1 MPNPSQSEPSQPNS
15 LFRIEPAV
23 AGRRRE
29 CDAFARS
36 PATHSF
42 LVYTT
47 SALIVA
53 AAIFVCTQQLARK
66 SSVPGRIDLAESEL
80 KLYTDSRRILSELYV
95 SDGELVKQGQPLALL
110 THLAHADTN
119 TPSVTSQDSGYH
131 SLLKSLNKEQQRLQ
145 DAKTDAQNESS
156 LSRTNLQAR
165 VDNLSTTLKSLGSER
180 GALVK
185 LAAIS
190 EEALE
195 RGRELNKAGHVALT
209 QLDELEQRHT
219 LNLLKLDTNAREALA
234 IEDRLQATNWELTNL
249 PLQLKSRLGQLDE
262 ALGKTNRELTQLSMN
277 LEVELRAPADGLI
290 TGVLS
295 HSGATVDPDRP
306 LITMVKNGSTF
317 RAKLWASSQA
327 AGDLQLDQGVNLLL
341 DAFPHQKHGMLS
353 GHITHINHS
362 PLSLSELDAPWEG
375 QGPTYAL
382 TIAIDTSSP
391 LYHRLKPGMNLTADI
406 KLDDSLV
413 VERMFEPLIQAWQR
427 TL

>member
-1 MPNPSQSEPSQPNS
+1 MPNPSQPSS

-36 PATHSF
+36 PTTHSF
-42 LVYTT
+42 LVYTICI
-47 SALIVA
+47 LIVV

-80 KLYTDSRRILSELYV
+80 KLYTDSRRTLSELYV

-110 THLAHADTN
+110 KHLAHSDTDSNSN
-119 TPSVTSQDSGYH
+119 TNSNATRDSGYL
-131 SLLKSLNKEQQRLQ
+131 SLLSSLNKELQRLQ
-145 DAKTDAQNESS
+145 EAKADAQKESE
-156 LSRTNLQAR
+156 LSATNLQSR
-165 VDNLSTTLKSLGSER
+165 VGNLSTTLTSLRSER
-180 GALVK
+180 RALVK

-195 RGRELNKAGHVALT
+195 RGRELKTAGHFALT

-234 IEDRLQATNWELTNL
+234 IKDRLQATNWELTNL

-262 ALGKTNRELTQLSMN
+262 ALGKTDRELTQLSMN
-277 LEVELRAPADGLI
+277 LEVEIRAPADGLI

-306 LITMVKNGSTF
+306 LITMVKNGSIF
-317 RAKLWASSQA
+317 RAELWASSQA

-341 DAFPHQKHGMLS
+341 DAFPHQKHGMLA

-382 TIAIDTSSP
+382 TVAIDTSSA